1 MDREGRHLRPTAS
14 PWESHTARPAML
26 QHAFILTSV
35 ASPTVAS
42 LTCTFPSRYVSKSPA
57 RQAYNPSYTRGID
70 GHLSVLAFHLVGHT
84 KLLTMDA

>member
-1 MDREGRHLRPTAS
+1 
-14 PWESHTARPAML
+14 ML

-35 ASPTVAS
+35 A
-42 LTCTFPSRYVSKSPA
+42 SRYVSKSPA